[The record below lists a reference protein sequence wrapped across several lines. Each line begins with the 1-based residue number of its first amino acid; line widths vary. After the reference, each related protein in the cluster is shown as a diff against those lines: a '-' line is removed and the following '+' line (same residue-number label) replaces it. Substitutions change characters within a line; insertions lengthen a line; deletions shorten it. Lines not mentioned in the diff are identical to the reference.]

1 MANALSRLSNSLF
14 GSREANPPMRP
25 NPGMLGTGMAANAAT
40 GALMNEY
47 RTKAAIA
54 EASGEQFP
62 SFEEWVLQRR

>member
-14 GSREANPPMRP
+14 GSREEQPSRP
-25 NPGMLGTGMAANAAT
+25 NPGMLGTGLASTAAS
-40 GALMNEY
+40 GALMKEY

-54 EASGEQFP
+54 QASGEEFP